1 MSNAQPVSAELQKFL
16 TAPESALDTGAYY
29 RNPLWAPG
37 VRIMGNL
44 RFASKA
50 LLICLMFLVPL
61 AWVSWAFFS
70 MESDAIAFSEKE
82 LLGVQYTRE
91 VFPVI
96 AMAQNLRRDA
106 TAAAVGGSAP
116 ATMAEVRS
124 KLQASQ
130 GKLADMHKRLGAE
143 LDAGKAYAAV
153 QAAMA
158 EADKATGADAVF
170 KAHTAHVESLM
181 ALLTTVTDNS
191 NLTLDPDIDSYYVMD
206 AALFR
211 IPDIAESSGKL
222 RGLGLA
228 VMKAGDAK
236 PEQQRVLS
244 DTIPIAEFQ
253 LRNMTDGLAKAFA
266 YNSALAAKINAKPP
280 MEDTAAFLALA
291 RSAVVNS
298 KDFAPETQAKY
309 LDQANKAIEGQ
320 FALAQRLMTELDGVI
335 SQRVKAMRAKS
346 LAITSVL
353 VVGLL
358 FAAYLFFSFYLV
370 SGGGLT
376 LISRHLREVSEG
388 DLRRFPSQPLG
399 NDEPAKVLLDL
410 RVAYDSLHMLI
421 RKVRHS
427 ARALHGASG
436 EITAASM
443 ELSARTE
450 AAAANLEEQA
460 AAMEEIGSTVGAT
473 ADRAQMATSF
483 ATDNAHVAEKGGK
496 VFDEVVLTMR
506 EIHTSS
512 SKINDI
518 IGVIDGIAFQTNI
531 LALNAAVEAAR
542 AGESGRGFAVVA
554 SEVRSLAGRSADA
567 AREIKTLIAA
577 SVEKVQN
584 GTRVVEE
591 AGATMREVVT
601 NASQINQFLSE
612 ISIACREQSLGVA
625 EVGRAIQELDKGTQ
639 QNSALVEE
647 TASAAAA
654 LTSQAD
660 ILQDEIANFRVV

>member
-1 MSNAQPVSAELQKFL
+1 MTNQISPELQKFL
-16 TAPESALDTGAYY
+16 AAPESALDTSAYY
-29 RNPLWAPG
+29 RNPFWAPA
-37 VRIMGNL
+37 VRLMGNL

-61 AWVSWAFFS
+61 AWVSWAFYS
-70 MESDAIAFSEKE
+70 TQSDAIAFSEKE

-91 VFPVI
+91 IFPVI
-96 AMAQNLRRDA
+96 ALAQNLRRDA
-106 TAAAVGGSAP
+106 TAAAVTGTP
-116 ATMAEVRS
+116 PPTTAEVRS
-124 KLQASQ
+124 KLQAAQ
-130 GKLADMHKRLGAE
+130 GKLAEVHKRLGAD
-143 LDAGKAYAAV
+143 LDVAKHYAAV
-153 QAAMA
+153 QAAFGEA
-158 EADKATGADAVF
+158 EKTTGLDEVF
-170 KAHTAHVESLM
+170 KAHTAHVESLVS
-181 ALLTTVTDNS
+181 LLQTVTDHS
-191 NLTLDPDIDSYYVMD
+191 NLTLDPDIDSYYLMD
-206 AALFR
+206 ATLFR
-211 IPDIAESSGKL
+211 IPDIVEDSGKL
-222 RGLGLA
+222 RGLGRA
-228 VMKAGDAK
+228 VMKAGDAT
-236 PEQQRVLS
+236 PAQQRLLS

-253 LRNMTDGLAKAFA
+253 LRNMNDGLAKAIA
-266 YNSALAAKINAKPP
+266 YNPSLSKKIDSKQVLD
-280 MEDTAAFLALA
+280 DTAAFFALA
-291 RSAVVNS
+291 RSSVVNG
-298 KDFAPETQAKY
+298 KDYAPETQAKY
-309 LDQANKAIEGQ
+309 LEMANKAVDAQ

-335 SQRVKAMRAKS
+335 GERVKTMR
-346 LAITSVL
+346 TRMMVNTVVL
-353 VVGLL
+353 IAGLFL
-358 FAAYLFFSFYLV
+358 AAYLFFGFYLV
-370 SGGGLT
+370 SGGGLA
-376 LISRHLREVSEG
+376 LISRHLGEVAEG
-388 DLRRFPSQPLG
+388 DLRNVPNQPLG
-399 NDEPAKVLLDL
+399 TDEPAKVLLDL
-410 RVAYDSLHMLI
+410 RVAYDALYMLI

-427 ARALHGASG
+427 ARALHAASG
-436 EITAASM
+436 EISAASI

-483 ATDNAHVAEKGGK
+483 ATENAHVAEKGGK

-567 AREIKTLIAA
+567 AREIKSLIAA
-577 SVEKVQN
+577 SVEKVES

-591 AGATMREVVT
+591 AGATMKEVVT

-612 ISIACREQSLGVA
+612 ISVACREQATGVE

-660 ILQDEIANFRVV
+660 MLQDEIANFRVA